1 MNICLV
7 FGGPRS
13 QLGIIYHGHLIIH
26 SFFFLLKRMFFFSMK
41 TTLDSLMN
49 NEFKSDE
56 VVKSD
61 GPLRKLKIL
70 SDHWTAKVV
79 DLNSKVVAQSR
90 QTSERSPPLAVDICV
105 DTTEI
110 DTRPRSRLSSPKA
123 NTSRLIPGLHHSY
136 NAPSTTKSA
145 HLIPVKERKSR
156 HTYSDP
162 QGGGFSTQRS
172 R

>member
-1 MNICLV
+1 MKRECCL
-7 FGGPRS
+7 
-13 QLGIIYHGHLIIH
+13 
-26 SFFFLLKRMFFFSMK
+26 FSMK

-49 NEFKSDE
+49 NEFKPDE

-70 SDHWTAKVV
+70 SDHWTTKVV
-79 DLNSKVVAQSR
+79 ELNSKVVNQSR
-90 QTSERSPPLAVDICV
+90 QTSERRSPPLAVDICV

-136 NAPSTTKSA
+136 NAPPTTKSA

-156 HTYSDP
+156 HTYSDT
-162 QGGGFSTQRS
+162 QGGGFNTQRS

>member
-1 MNICLV
+1 M
-7 FGGPRS
+7 
-13 QLGIIYHGHLIIH
+13 
-26 SFFFLLKRMFFFSMK
+26 KRECCFFSMK

-49 NEFKSDE
+49 NEFKPDE

-79 DLNSKVVAQSR
+79 ELNSKVVNQSR
-90 QTSERSPPLAVDICV
+90 QTSERRSPPLAVDICV

-136 NAPSTTKSA
+136 NAPPTTKSA

-156 HTYSDP
+156 HTYSDA
-162 QGGGFSTQRS
+162 QGGGFNTQRS